1 MDEQTMRFLESLN
14 IEISNNKVNLKIKL
28 SDKDLD
34 FLKIHS
40 ENDTI
45 INFYSEVLLIL
56 RFIRNK
62 ESYTIE
68 R

>member
-1 MDEQTMRFLESLN
+1 MRFLESLN

-28 SDKDLD
+28 SDKDFD